1 MSSLFIPK
9 IIFRYAYPLD
19 EDRRRL
25 FKSKNLG
32 DFPDRKTVEVKAREW
47 QIVWDEFNQE
57 DKIIRRM
64 VELLGVSLSSY
75 CEIYIFG
82 NGLTPMSTPFIIPI
96 MAEDGL
102 RTNENLIGLVVHELS
117 HKFASTEKSEKY
129 WQEIN
134 SKYKEEPVK
143 TQNHIIVYAIIEIV
157 LSEIF
162 GKDRMRELIKANSP
176 DYQKAI
182 EIVDDVGPE
191 DLIKEFRNLTNF

>member
-1 MSSLFIPK
+1 
-9 IIFRYAYPLD
+9 
-19 EDRRRL
+19 
-25 FKSKNLG
+25 
-32 DFPDRKTVEVKAREW
+32 
-47 QIVWDEFNQE
+47 
-57 DKIIRRM
+57 M